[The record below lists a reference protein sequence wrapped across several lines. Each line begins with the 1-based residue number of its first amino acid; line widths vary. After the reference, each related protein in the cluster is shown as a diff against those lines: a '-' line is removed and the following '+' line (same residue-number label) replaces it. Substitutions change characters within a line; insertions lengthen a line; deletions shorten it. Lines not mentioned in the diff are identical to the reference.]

1 MIQNKVNG
9 KIYIGQSNN
18 IERRHN
24 EHKYSLNNNKEYNKH
39 LQSAWNKYG
48 EDNFEFTI
56 LLECEEN
63 QLNSYEQYY
72 IFELMSYDNR
82 VGYNKQYGGGNNK
95 PTEETKSKMSES
107 KKGKSH
113 PISEE
118 TKNKISKTNI
128 GRKGGFKDKK
138 HSEETKK
145 KMSEAHKGKPKS
157 EETKKK
163 MSKVK
168 KDKYK
173 GKNNPKAKKV
183 YCIELNITFNTL
195 KEASEKLNI
204 CRSSIGDCLHGR
216 QKTAGGYHWKCIEE
230 LEDKIA

>member
-1 MIQNKVNG
+1 MTCGIYMIQNKVNG

-18 IERRHN
+18 IERRYN
-24 EHKYSLNNNKEYNKH
+24 EHRYSLNNNKDYNKH

-48 EDNFEFTI
+48 QNNFEFTI

-63 QLNSYEQYY
+63 QLNTYEEYY

-82 VGYNKQYGGGNNK
+82 VGYNKQYGGGVNK
-95 PTEETKSKMSES
+95 PTQETKKKMSKS

-118 TKNKISKTNI
+118 TKKKISKANT
-128 GRKGGFKDKK
+128 GREGCFKGKK

-145 KMSEAHKGKPKS
+145 KISEANKGKPKS

-163 MSKVK
+163 MSKAK
-168 KDKYK
+168 KSMYI
-173 GKNNPKAKKV
+173 GENNPRAKKV
-183 YCIELNITFNTL
+183 HCIELNITFNTL

-216 QKTAGGYHWKCIEE
+216 QKTAGGYHWKEVIE
-230 LEDKIA
+230 